1 MNKTTYPSSGA
12 PRFAYF
18 PPGGSGPPFTLGCE
32 GASCLG
38 VCPWWLGRHRNSGAV
53 PFSGLAACVL
63 FYADYANSKSP
74 VTERPVGCCSLALHI
89 PFLFMRDDSFQAI
102 IGAPPP
108 IIVAQDAR
116 EPISNL
122 LVAGRHY
129 FIPSLLGIP
138 SPWPILL
145 RSLAPAFSL
154 SF

>member
-1 MNKTTYPSSGA
+1 M
-12 PRFAYF
+12 
-18 PPGGSGPPFTLGCE
+18 
-32 GASCLG
+32 G
-38 VCPWWLGRHRNSGAV
+38 VCPWWSGRHRNSGAV

-63 FYADYANSKSP
+63 FYADYANSKLP

-108 IIVAQDAR
+108 IIIAQDAR
-116 EPISNL
+116 EPTSNL

-154 SF
+154 FPTLLVPSLFVCLWRLLHGRPGAASVPARVL